1 MGIGTSYANLPGVLV
16 YEGSWPAPNCVKWH
30 LNCPWYLNW
39 KASGNTSNMSVL
51 QSHLQVPC
59 IYVHTTG
66 FLLNFNVCKSG
77 IYPEEIQNASDWKNT
92 TLEMPSSLSSLNNH
106 VAQSKAF
113 LMYLVN
119 SLWLCLYSKRSTR
132 KWKSVPTAYG
142 VVLSLC
148 SELFWSFPQE
158 SQMPF

>member
-1 MGIGTSYANLPGVLV
+1 MQTFLGSLSMRAAGQHQIVWNDTWTALGTWTGKPVVTLP
-16 YEGSWPAPNCVKWH
+16 
-30 LNCPWYLNW
+30 
-39 KASGNTSNMSVL
+39 NMSVL

-66 FLLNFNVCKSG
+66 FLLNFNVCNSG

-92 TLEMPSSLSSLNNH
+92 TLEMPSSLSSLNSH